1 MDGNRHRLPFRWPV
15 SSPAR
20 RVAASPEHN
29 DERERLMATPTTA
42 PRHGAAPDAPE
53 LGRLRKKLE
62 HELADLRAD
71 SDTAAA
77 AMAALQ
83 RTGEDGPGDQVD
95 VVSRMYDW
103 DRENAAL
110 NDRRHRIQQMEH
122 ALERLA
128 AGTYGWCER
137 CGGRIPTARLRAFP
151 SATLCVACKA
161 QQEQR

>member
-1 MDGNRHRLPFRWPV
+1 
-15 SSPAR
+15 
-20 RVAASPEHN
+20 
-29 DERERLMATPTTA
+29 MATPTTA
-42 PRHGAAPDAPE
+42 PRHSSSSEAPE
-53 LGRLRKKLE
+53 LGCLLEKLE
-62 HELADLRAD
+62 HELAQLRAD

-77 AMAALQ
+77 AIADLQ

-95 VVSRMYDW
+95 VVSRMFDW

-110 NDRRHRIQQMEH
+110 NDRRHRIHQIEH

-137 CGGRIPTARLRAFP
+137 CGGRIPAVRLQAFP